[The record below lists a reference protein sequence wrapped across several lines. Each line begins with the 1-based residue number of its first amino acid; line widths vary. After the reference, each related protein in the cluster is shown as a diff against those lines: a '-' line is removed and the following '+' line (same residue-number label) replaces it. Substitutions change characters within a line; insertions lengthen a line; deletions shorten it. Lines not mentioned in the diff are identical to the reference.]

1 MKLTRPLKRKREES
15 QLQRV
20 TAKRHYA
27 HVNCPSH
34 AYYVKNM
41 ITGAP
46 RKLRSIEHHFIVLP
60 SILIR
65 LAGYISR
72 AMQTFG
78 LEKVGISE

>member
-1 MKLTRPLKRKREES
+1 MSEEGKAKAVAFDEIDKAPEEKKRGI
-15 QLQRV
+15 
-20 TAKRHYA
+20 TIAT
-27 HVNCPSH
+27 
-34 AYYVKNM
+34 NM